1 MLPFADLPFVE
12 PPAPRQTRR
21 IGNAATGVLEL
32 ELRGGL
38 TVYESDT
45 ISDLLAQGDS
55 TLVQG
60 AKLADAIATEESIS
74 ITEAYQIIENTVAGK
89 PLEPAAQEIMLR
101 HADRIQAIVDTF
113 RLSGRQS
120 ATATVTALIR
130 WRCNRPDWT
139 MEQSR
144 ALDGPLFDGIL
155 QLAQDEQAAEQNP
168 SAPLTES
175 DLKKQPPATRRSK
188 RTGAASSGN

>member
-21 IGNAATGVLEL
+21 IGNATTGVLEL
-32 ELRGGL
+32 EVRGGL
-38 TVYESDT
+38 TVNESGT
-45 ISDLLAQGDS
+45 ISDLLAEGDS

-60 AKLADAIATEESIS
+60 AKLADAIATEEGIS
-74 ITEAYQIIENTVAGK
+74 ITEAYQIIENTVAGNT
-89 PLEPAAQEIMLR
+89 LEPEAQAIMLR
-101 HADRIQAIVDTF
+101 HSERIQRIVDTF
-113 RLSGRQS
+113 RLSGRES
-120 ATATVTALIR
+120 AAATVTSLIR
-130 WRCNRPDWT
+130 WRCNRPNWT
-139 MEQSR
+139 MEQTR

-155 QLAQDEQAAEQNP
+155 QLAQDEQAAEKSQ

-188 RTGAASSGN
+188 RTGAPSSGN